1 MEKKGELAPK
11 SLVDVAN
18 LSHRFDGEE
27 PIQFPNFTCF
37 QGEHMMIS
45 GLSGSGKSTLLYLIA
60 GMLKIQQGRIEVLG
74 QEIGEFSR
82 KKMDQFRGENI
93 GIVFQKA
100 RFISSLSVLENVISG
115 QYFAGKS
122 ISTESAETL
131 LESLGLVKLKSKNP
145 RDLSGGE
152 RQRLSV
158 ARALASQ
165 PKILLADE
173 PTSSLDDEN
182 AEKVYNLLVNEANAH
197 GATLILV
204 SHDQRIRHH
213 FQNVVAI

>member
-1 MEKKGELAPK
+1 MEKKGELDPK
-11 SLVDVAN
+11 PLVDVVN
-18 LSHRFDGEE
+18 LSHQFDGQS
-27 PIQFPNFTCF
+27 PIQFPDFQCF

-60 GMLKIQQGRIEVLG
+60 GMLKVQSGQIKVLG
-74 QEIGEFSR
+74 KEIQNFSR
-82 KKMDQFRGENI
+82 KEMDQFRGENV

-100 RFISSLSVLENVISG
+100 RFISSLSVLENVIAG
-115 QYFAGKS
+115 QYFAGKQKDS
-122 ISTESAETL
+122 KSAEAL
-131 LESLGLVKLKSKNP
+131 LKSLGLLQMKSKQP

-173 PTSSLDDEN
+173 PTSSLDDQN
-182 AEKVYNLLVNEANAH
+182 AEKVYNLLVKEANAH

-204 SHDQRIRHH
+204 SHDQRIRSH
-213 FQNVVAI
+213 FQNIVSL